1 MNEQEARKSLKEYL
15 GFLQGDI
22 GYHQPRSWL
31 TDNPEFRQLKNGDW
45 YARNPAAPHNGVLLK
60 SDGKTFPFFGA
71 LGKFVCKLGAPASRE
86 HFLASSS
93 PRGRYQVYNRGLAV
107 YESVKDIV
115 DLGYPVAKWE
125 SIDQR
130 ARSCRALIA
139 FFDLRGFT
147 KWSSSQD
154 AACIQNVIETV
165 EQSFQDAFSRR
176 WCMRLFA
183 KGTGDGFMVVSEAGW
198 YDGTTEQATDDGF
211 HAGHAKA
218 FCRACAGT
226 VRNAVKKIPDE
237 LAVACGVTIGQITQL
252 YLLGRFDYIGSPV
265 NEASKIQAIAYNE
278 LCISAEVVNLLQREG
293 VQVEGKVLPGK
304 GMRVTSESLI
314 RAEAKD
320 KFSSKGRGPEHP
332 CA

>member
-1 MNEQEARKSLKEYL
+1 MNEQEARQRLKNYL
-15 GFLQGDI
+15 EFLHGDI
-22 GYHQPRSWL
+22 GYHQPLSWL
-31 TDNPEFRQLKNGDW
+31 TGNPEFRQLKNGDW
-45 YARNPAAPHNGVLLK
+45 YARNPAEPHNGVLLK

-71 LGKFVCKLGAPASRE
+71 LGKLVSKLGPPASRE

-93 PRGRYQVYNRGLAV
+93 HGRYQAYDGGLAV
-107 YESVKDIV
+107 WENVEGIG

-125 SIDQR
+125 SIDKR

-147 KWSSSQD
+147 KWSSFQD
-154 AACIQNVIETV
+154 ATCIQNVIELV

-198 YDGTTEQATDDGF
+198 YVTLEQTTDDGF

-218 FCRACAGT
+218 FCRACAET
-226 VRNAVKKIPDE
+226 VRNAAERMPDE

-278 LCISAEVVNLLQREG
+278 LCISAKVVNLLQREG

-314 RAEAKD
+314 RSEAKD
-320 KFSSKGRGPEHP
+320 KFSSK
-332 CA
+332 